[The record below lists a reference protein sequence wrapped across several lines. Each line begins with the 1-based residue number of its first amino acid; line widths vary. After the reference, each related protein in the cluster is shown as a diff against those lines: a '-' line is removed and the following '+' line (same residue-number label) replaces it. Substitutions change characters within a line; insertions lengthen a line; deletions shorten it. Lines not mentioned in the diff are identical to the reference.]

1 MKQIKTISLSLLLAF
16 AMLLSLVQASYA
28 AGISV
33 SAGQGTVSVGRTV
46 AFSITVPSGSE
57 AWTYSVSHSDNLT
70 LESGELAPMGF
81 EGDSR
86 TNQLVFRANS
96 TGTGTVSI
104 SAGSYCIDGVDYDA
118 SGSASVTIVAA
129 DKPDDSEPSHGGSG
143 TGGGSGSGSSSGTG
157 NGGSGSDSRSAN
169 NALASLTVSAGTLT
183 PAFDPAV
190 TEYTLSL
197 PLQSDKLT
205 VTAAASDSRATIRG
219 DGEIALQSGE
229 NMLSVVVTAENGSV
243 RTYTI
248 TAQVAQAPMVFLSYG
263 SEKLG
268 VVKDIAGV
276 TAPTGFTVSSIPHNG
291 ETIPAW
297 ANASGQ
303 TLLYLVD
310 ESSHAGF
317 YLYSPE
323 AGVLSPYL
331 PLTDSYVYVGVP
343 TGKQTI
349 PGLTFGSVTAFGQ
362 TLDGW
367 TYQDASLPDFS
378 VLYLMDTAGTCGY
391 YTYDSQN
398 DTLQRFS
405 GAVFSDDGGRTLRL
419 PMLYVY
425 IAGGAA
431 ALLLVLVI
439 VLAALCGR
447 RGRKLRL
454 LSAPALPTSDAEI
467 ETQSADAAAPQEPG
481 ISLPQDVSPAPQ
493 AEPDPTS
500 HPEEASSAPEPSTDT
515 ASPAPEE
522 TPLSIPDAAD
532 DAPTP
537 EPSSAEAAPES
548 PAPADAPAAQEETP
562 PSDASL
568 EDTLRQLPLDDLLND
583 IHNL

>member
-248 TAQVAQAPMVFLSYG
+248 TAQVAQAPTVFLSYG
-263 SEKLG
+263 SGKLG

-276 TAPTGFTVSSIPHNG
+276 AAPAGFTVSSIPHNG

-467 ETQSADAAAPQEPG
+467 ETQSADAAASQEPG

-548 PAPADAPAAQEETP
+548 PAPADAPPAQEETP